1 MNSTTKLINKN
12 LGSGVMTTRNIRI
25 SPVKCLFLIDQACQS
40 CKQQRGSWKKMMYP
54 KKWIVEP
61 GMTCT
66 LTRCS
71 MNTKVL
77 EPYEVKVSQDPCRLF
92 FWVCPVSV
100 RVYLFLLASLLAGFL
115 EIPVSRYFFIIMFVP
130 VPFSTRIAVSP
141 SKLISS
147 PSKPPTLALVHAPA
161 RPYFHY
167 KTPYPPGVP
176 LRRRSYCSYSP
187 ASLF

>member
-1 MNSTTKLINKN
+1 MIKMNSTTKLINKN

-100 RVYLFLLASLLAGFL
+100 RVYLFLPACLLKIPVVSLLF
-115 EIPVSRYFFIIMFVP
+115 VVMFVP
-130 VPFSTRIAVSP
+130 ALRVQDRI
-141 SKLISS
+141 LLCRFDL
-147 PSKPPTLALVHAPA
+147 TLDA
-161 RPYFHY
+161 
-167 KTPYPPGVP
+167 
-176 LRRRSYCSYSP
+176 
-187 ASLF
+187 